1 MEVGVGFVGVVAECR
16 FVGEVVEVGRSFG
29 WRRPLERL
37 CKVLLEVEVDTV
49 DLDLEEVE
57 CIADQ
62 EVVRIVAQE
71 VAHIADLEA
80 ERIADLEVVEDYVER
95 PEEGLLV
102 VALLVVE
109 HLGVVLS
116 EVDIDLQGE
125 VGLDHLVVERLASYM
140 VVAVL
145 VTYS

>member
-16 FVGEVVEVGRSFG
+16 FVGEVAEVDRSFG

-71 VAHIADLEA
+71 VARIADLEA
-80 ERIADLEVVEDYVER
+80 ERIADLEVVEKHVER

-102 VALLVVE
+102 VAHLEVAL
-109 HLGVVLS
+109 LGVVLS
-116 EVDIDLQGE
+116 EVDIDLQEE
-125 VGLDHLVVERLASYM
+125 VGLDHLVERLVSYM

>member
-1 MEVGVGFVGVVAECR
+1 MEVGVGLVGVVAECR
-16 FVGEVVEVGRSFG
+16 FVGEVVEVDRSFG

-62 EVVRIVAQE
+62 EVAR
-71 VAHIADLEA
+71 IADLEA

-125 VGLDHLVVERLASYM
+125 VGLDHLVVER
-140 VVAVL
+140 
-145 VTYS
+145 

>member
-16 FVGEVVEVGRSFG
+16 FVGEVAEVDRSFG

-62 EVVRIVAQE
+62 EVVRIVVQE

-102 VALLVVE
+102 VE
-109 HLGVVLS
+109 HLGVVLD

-125 VGLDHLVVERLASYM
+125 VGLDHLVERLVSYM

>member
-71 VAHIADLEA
+71 VARIADLEA
-80 ERIADLEVVEDYVER
+80 ERIADLEVVEKHVER

-102 VALLVVE
+102 VAHLEVAL
-109 HLGVVLS
+109 LGVVLS
-116 EVDIDLQGE
+116 EVDIDLQEE
-125 VGLDHLVVERLASYM
+125 VGLDHLVERLVSYM